1 MSTISNLD
9 TMLDL
14 DKLMDTLYQGVLNR
28 ISVVNKI
35 RAANRIEAI
44 DQNDIIMVG
53 IHTGG
58 LWIAEHLHEK
68 LGLSSPLGSLNIS
81 FYRDDFTKIGLHPE
95 VKPSQLPPSLDDK
108 HIILIDD
115 VLFTGRTIR
124 AALNE
129 IFDYGRPASVML
141 GVLLDR
147 GEHEL
152 PICADICAQKI
163 SLAAHQQI
171 KLSGPQP
178 LKLTLVEKENQE

>member
-1 MSTISNLD
+1 MSTQSQLDDVIDNKLNVENL
-9 TMLDL
+9 L
-14 DKLMDTLYQGVLNR
+14 DKMYQELQT
-28 ISVVNKI
+28 KI
-35 RAANRIEAI
+35 ASL
-44 DQNDIIMVG
+44 DNDDIVMIG

-58 LWIAEHLHEK
+58 LWIAEHLHKK
-68 LGLSSPLGSLNIS
+68 LAIASPLGSLNIS

-95 VKPSQLPPSLDDK
+95 VKPSHLPPGLDNK

-129 IFDYGRPASVML
+129 IFDYGRPASVIL

-152 PICADICAQKI
+152 PICADVCGQKI
-163 SLAAHQQI
+163 SLQPHQQL
-171 KLSGPQP
+171 KLSGPES
-178 LKLTLVEKENQE
+178 LKLTLVEKEV

>member
-1 MSTISNLD
+1 MSTQVVLD
-9 TMLDL
+9 DKLKNTLDL
-14 DKLMDTLYQGVLNR
+14 DKLLDKMFLELET
-28 ISVVNKI
+28 KI
-35 RAANRIEAI
+35 AALDKNNIVMI
-44 DQNDIIMVG
+44 G

-58 LWIAEHLHEK
+58 LWIAEYLYKK
-68 LGLSSPLGSLNIS
+68 LELPTPLGSLSIS

-95 VKPSQLPPSLDDK
+95 VKPSQLPPELDDK

-129 IFDYGRPASVML
+129 IFDYGRPASVIL

-152 PICADICAQKI
+152 PICADVCGQTI

-171 KLSGPQP
+171 KLSGPEP
-178 LKLTLVEKENQE
+178 LQLTLVEKK

>member
-1 MSTISNLD
+1 MDDKKLMSTISNLD
-9 TMLDL
+9 KMLDL
-14 DKLMDTLYQGVLNR
+14 EGLMDTLYQGV
-28 ISVVNKI
+28 V
-35 RAANRIEAI
+35 NRIEAI

-129 IFDYGRPASVML
+129 IFDYGRPASVVL

-171 KLSGPQP
+171 KLSGPEP
-178 LKLTLVEKENQE
+178 LKLTLVEKEKQE

>member
-1 MSTISNLD
+1 MVKILD
-9 TMLDL
+9 HSIDNRLDL
-14 DKLMDTLYQGVLNR
+14 DKLLDKMYQELNT
-28 ISVVNKI
+28 KI
-35 RAANRIEAI
+35 KNIEKNNI
-44 DQNDIIMVG
+44 VMIG

-58 LWIAEHLHEK
+58 LWIAEHLHKK
-68 LGLSSPLGSLNIS
+68 LNLISPLGSLSIS

-95 VKPSQLPPSLDDK
+95 VKPSQLPPELDDK

-129 IFDYGRPASVML
+129 IFDYGRPASVIL

-152 PICADICAQKI
+152 PICADVCAQKI
-163 SLAAHQQI
+163 SLKTHQQI
-171 KLSGPQP
+171 KLSGPDP
-178 LKLTLVEKENQE
+178 LKLTLVEKIKAEGSEL